1 MIANVHEAKSQLSKL
16 LDAVERGEEVIITRR
31 GNGVNRFRIVAD
43 EAPARPR
50 AFGYLKGA
58 FPEGFDTDAAD
69 RAWDEIIDEWWEK
82 EQGES

>member
-43 EAPARPR
+43 EAPARPQ
-50 AFGYLKGA
+50 AFGYLKGVL
-58 FPEGFDTDAAD
+58 PPFDEWVDADAEFG
-69 RAWDEIIDEWWEK
+69 RVIDEWMDDK
-82 EQGES
+82 L